1 MKAKRIISLLALV
14 LILCTALCLSPASAH
29 RVYVRE
35 QVNEVQ
41 IKAWYGGGAPM
52 AYADVTIY
60 ANSTNGE
67 ELYLEGATDENGIF
81 HFTPRIGISK
91 YRVVVEATGHRAE
104 EMFDLMGGGSQETA
118 ELPLFARM
126 LAGFG
131 YLAGLAG
138 IGMLLAARKLNKR
151 HTTQAENKVN
161 PGSRLR

>member
-1 MKAKRIISLLALV
+1 MKTIRIIGLLTLV
-14 LILCTALCLSPASAH
+14 LILCTALCLPASAH

-35 QVNEVQ
+35 QVKEMQ

-67 ELYLEGATDENGIF
+67 EPYLEGKTDETGMYYF
-81 HFTPRIGISK
+81 PPKIGVSQ

-104 EMFDLMGGGSQETA
+104 GEFDLMGGSQEAA

-131 YLAGLAG
+131 YLIGLAG
-138 IGMLLAARKLNKR
+138 IGMLFAARKLKK
-151 HTTQAENKVN
+151 EYE
-161 PGSRLR
+161 SR

>member
-1 MKAKRIISLLALV
+1 MKAIRIIGILALV
-14 LILCTALCLSPASAH
+14 LILCTALCLPPVSAH

-67 ELYLEGATDENGIF
+67 ELCSEGKTDEKGMF
-81 HFTPRIGISK
+81 YFTPKIGISG

-104 EMFDLMGGGSQETA
+104 KEFDLAGGGSQEAA

-131 YLAGLAG
+131 YLIGLAG
-138 IGMLLAARKLNKR
+138 IGMLLAARKLNKL
-151 HTTQAENKVN
+151 HTTQAENN
-161 PGSRLR
+161 ES

>member
-1 MKAKRIISLLALV
+1 MKAIKIIGLLVLV
-14 LILCTALCLSPASAH
+14 LIMCTALCLSPASAH

-67 ELYLEGATDENGIF
+67 ELCSEGKTDEKGMF

-104 EMFDLMGGGSQETA
+104 KEFDLAGGGSQETA

-138 IGMLLAARKLNKR
+138 IGMLLAARKLNKL
-151 HTTQAENKVN
+151 HTMQAENN
-161 PGSRLR
+161 R